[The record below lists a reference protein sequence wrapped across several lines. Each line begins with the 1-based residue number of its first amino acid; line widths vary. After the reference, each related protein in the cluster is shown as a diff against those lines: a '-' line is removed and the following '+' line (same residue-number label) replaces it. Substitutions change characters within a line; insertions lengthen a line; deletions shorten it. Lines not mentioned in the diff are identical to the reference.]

1 MIQIYT
7 GNGKGKTTAALGL
20 ALRAAGAGLKVYIG
34 QFVKRGNYSELK
46 ALKKLKNVRIEQ
58 FGRSCLVKKRP
69 GKKDLEAACRGLKKI
84 KAAISKQGCDVVI
97 LDEINVALKLKLI
110 RIEDV
115 VELIK
120 EAPEDIELIL
130 TGRGAPR
137 EILQSAD
144 LVSEIKEIKH
154 YFRKGIKARKG
165 IEY

>member
-1 MIQIYT
+1 
-7 GNGKGKTTAALGL
+7 
-20 ALRAAGAGLKVYIG
+20 
-34 QFVKRGNYSELK
+34 
-46 ALKKLKNVRIEQ
+46 
-58 FGRSCLVKKRP
+58 
-69 GKKDLEAACRGLKKI
+69 
-84 KAAISKQGCDVVI
+84 
-97 LDEINVALKLKLI
+97 VALKLKLI

-115 VELIK
+115 VELI
-120 EAPEDIELIL
+120 EETPEDIELIL